1 MRPVTVRVPATTA
14 NLGPGYDSFGL
25 ALALWDT
32 YTAVPADEWRVD
44 IVGEGEERFARDG
57 RNRVAK
63 AMAAV
68 FEQVEGA
75 PKAAHI
81 TCENRIPSARGL
93 GSSAAAVTGGVLLAD
108 ALCSGSLPKQRL
120 FEIAADI
127 EGHPDNVA
135 PAIFGG
141 FTIAWIDEVAPKVA
155 ALTPGRGLAA
165 IAVLSR
171 ERLRTRASRELVP
184 TQVPHADAAFGAAR
198 AGLLASG
205 LILGRD
211 DLIAAGLHDRIHQQY
226 RAEAVPDMKQVVDS
240 LVRAGTLGAVLSG
253 AGPTVIALVT
263 AEDDV
268 AALASAGKV
277 AARIGPLPDG
287 RLEPLVLGIDHVGAQ
302 VSLG

>member
-1 MRPVTVRVPATTA
+1 MRPVTVRVPATSA

-32 YTAVPADEWRVD
+32 YTAVPAEKWCVD

-108 ALCSGSLPKQRL
+108 ALCGGVLPKERL
-120 FEIAADI
+120 FEIAARF

-135 PAIFGG
+135 PAIYGG
-141 FTIAWIDEVAPKVA
+141 FTIAWADEGGPKA
-155 ALTPGRGLAA
+155 ATLRPGRGLAA
-165 IAVLSR
+165 IAVVSR
-171 ERLRTRASRELVP
+171 ERLRTDASRGLVP

-205 LILGRD
+205 LILGRA

-226 RAEAVPDMKQVVDS
+226 RASAVPDMERVIES
-240 LVRAGTLGAVLSG
+240 LVRAGALGAVLSG
-253 AGPTVIALVT
+253 AGPTVIGLVT
-263 AEDDV
+263 AEDDA
-268 AALASAGKV
+268 AALASAGKA
-277 AARIGPLPDG
+277 AARMGPMPDG
-287 RLEPLVLGIDHVGAQ
+287 RLEPLVLGIDHAGAQ
-302 VSLG
+302 VSRG

>member
-1 MRPVTVRVPATTA
+1 MHPVTLRVPATTA

-32 YTAVPADEWRVD
+32 YTAVPADEWHVD
-44 IVGEGEERFARDG
+44 IIGEGEERFARDG

-63 AMAAV
+63 AMARV

-93 GSSAAAVTGGVLLAD
+93 GSSAAAVTGGVMLAD
-108 ALCSGSLPKQRL
+108 ALCGGSLSRERL

-135 PAIFGG
+135 AAIFGG
-141 FTIAWIDEVAPKVA
+141 FTIAWVEEGGPKA
-155 ALTPGRGLAA
+155 AVFSPGRGLAA
-165 IAVLSR
+165 IAVVSR
-171 ERLRTRASRELVP
+171 ERLRTHASRGLVP
-184 TQVPHADAAFGAAR
+184 TQVPHADAAFGVAR

-226 RAEAVPDMKQVVDS
+226 RASAVPDLEQVAES
-240 LVRAGTLGAVLSG
+240 LVRAGASGAVLSG

-263 AEDDV
+263 AEDDA
-268 AALASAGKV
+268 AALVSAGEV

-287 RLEPLVLGIDHVGAQ
+287 RLEPLVLGIDCAGAQ
-302 VSLG
+302 VSCG